1 MIRWSIRICKRK
13 QTHPI
18 LSRKNGRHLGEPTLQ
33 SPRLFTLIPES
44 TGFLLQFWVGFNF
57 TYYYMGIHR
66 LHMTNT
72 LQLSPSLVELS
83 HWCHCGVTCF
93 VKLFCPSFTNPG
105 DPRLSLEHF
114 AAGTAPFQWPAFA
127 DPDGSRMHQVY
138 GWSLGWKIWC
148 NNHVISHPLSPPKT
162 MNKSSLF

>member
-1 MIRWSIRICKRK
+1 MIYPHLQKKTDSSHFEPEKWSPSGWTDFAVTATLHSDPRVYR
-13 QTHPI
+13 
-18 LSRKNGRHLGEPTLQ
+18 LS
-33 SPRLFTLIPES
+33 
-44 TGFLLQFWVGFNF
+44 LQFWVGFNF

-138 GWSLGWKIWC
+138 GWSLGWKISC